1 MGGESL
7 SPDVGPLALQ
17 PWAADLYQALDS
29 LRERLGRLERVSSQ
43 SAPPARD
50 SGVTLAD
57 GDPQALGIVQEIL
70 SIPSSGLHPSELF
83 TLAMDRASR
92 LLAADR
98 AMLFVAESGGAR
110 LVPRSAHG
118 FRREDLESTSVR
130 PGEGIVGRVF
140 KERRVL
146 AHTAGSDGEAPDAFI
161 ERFPVRD
168 AIAVPVRAEDDVAGV
183 LYVGRRRLGAPFSAN
198 DVLLLLVIADRVGGG
213 LVHQGLLDRRTRH
226 IARLAE
232 LAGAAGQLVA
242 TRPLTDVLGA
252 ACEIGRRL
260 VDVGAAAVAVEVAT
274 GEVEVLA
281 ARGLPA
287 AGAWRRVSI
296 REGVTAELY
305 ARGEFLACR
314 DVQSR
319 PTRDRSF
326 LGDAGFHGCLLLPLR
341 LQGGRAGV
349 FYLADT
355 EVRDFSAEEIEAARV
370 LAAMTAS
377 AVDSSRSGGERGE
390 ALAGAP
396 STHARAAQIEKARA
410 LGEMAG
416 GLARELNDIFALILG
431 KSRLLLART
440 HDESL
445 REGLELLEEAA
456 WRGADVVHR
465 LIALAAPTSG
475 EAAGPVNMT
484 ALVQDVIAL
493 TRPRWKDEAEG
504 RGARIDLVTD
514 LQDAPPVRGSETALR
529 EALVNLVLNAVDAMA
544 RGGRLSLA
552 TRSREGGVEL
562 ALEDTGEGIAEG
574 AQGRVFD
581 PFFTTRS
588 PKRMGLGLTVVQG
601 VVLLHGGRIEISSAA
616 GRGTR
621 VMLWLP
627 GVEALLAPPV
637 PAGVPPSGTRVGPAR
652 RRETETDASADTG
665 EPPETVAAPPAPL
678 EEGEPRAMEEGRPR
692 GGVSAPALRSGAAS
706 ILVLED
712 EASVR
717 SLLVEALTQAGH
729 KVESATDGAAG
740 LAKLDGG
747 PFDVVLTDLALPQ
760 RSGLAIARSVKRRDP
775 RTAVVLIT
783 GWGHLL
789 DPERLREHGVDL
801 MLVKPFRIERVL
813 SVVGDALRLRGSS

>member
-370 LAAMTAS
+370 LAAMAAS
-377 AVDSSRSGGERGE
+377 AVESGWSGGDPPRG
-390 ALAGAP
+390 APAGARTSP
-396 STHARAAQIEKARA
+396 ERVAQIEKARA

-416 GLARELNDIFALILG
+416 GLAGELDNIFAIILG
-431 KSRLLLART
+431 RSQLLLARA
-440 HDESL
+440 HDEPL
-445 REGLELLEEAA
+445 REGLEMLEGAA
-456 WRGADVVHR
+456 WRGADIVHR
-465 LIALAAPTSG
+465 LIALAVSTSG
-475 EAAGPVNMT
+475 DAAGPVDMT
-484 ALVQDVIAL
+484 ALIQVVIAL
-493 TRPRWKDEAEG
+493 TRPRCKDEAEG
-504 RGARIDLVTD
+504 RGACIDLVTD
-514 LQDAPPVRGSETALR
+514 LRSAPPVLGNETALR
-529 EALVNLVLNAVDAMA
+529 EALLNLVLNAVDAMP
-544 RGGRLSLA
+544 RGGRLSLV
-552 TRSREGGVEL
+552 TRPREGGVEL
-562 ALEDTGEGIAEG
+562 ALEDTGEGIAEDV
-574 AQGRVFD
+574 RSRIFD

-588 PKRMGLGLTVVQG
+588 PKRMGLGLTVAQG
-601 VVLLHGGRIEISSAA
+601 VVTRYDGCIDISSA
-616 GRGTR
+616 
-621 VMLWLP
+621 P
-627 GVEALLAPPV
+627 G
-637 PAGVPPSGTRVGPAR
+637 SGTRV
-652 RRETETDASADTG
+652 
-665 EPPETVAAPPAPL
+665 TVWLPGAEAQVAPL
-678 EEGEPRAMEEGRPR
+678 
-692 GGVSAPALRSGAAS
+692 AP
-706 ILVLED
+706 I
-712 EASVR
+712 
-717 SLLVEALTQAGH
+717 
-729 KVESATDGAAG
+729 
-740 LAKLDGG
+740 
-747 PFDVVLTDLALPQ
+747 P
-760 RSGLAIARSVKRRDP
+760 
-775 RTAVVLIT
+775 
-783 GWGHLL
+783 
-789 DPERLREHGVDL
+789 
-801 MLVKPFRIERVL
+801 
-813 SVVGDALRLRGSS
+813 

>member
-1 MGGESL
+1 MDGEPVAS
-7 SPDVGPLALQ
+7 DVDPLALR
-17 PWAADLYQALDS
+17 PCLSELCQALDS
-29 LRERLGRLERVSSQ
+29 LRERLGRWERAPVQPAPRAGDFGGAPAHPDAQ
-43 SAPPARD
+43 SLD
-50 SGVTLAD
+50 
-57 GDPQALGIVQEIL
+57 IVQEIL
-70 SIPSSGLHPSELF
+70 SVPAAGLPPSELF
-83 TLAMDRASR
+83 TLAIDGASR

-98 AMLFVAESGGAR
+98 AMLFVAESGGTR

-118 FRREDLESTSVR
+118 FRREDLESTSIR

-146 AHTAGSDGEAPDAFI
+146 AYTAGAEGEPSDAFI
-161 ERFPVRD
+161 ERFPVGE
-168 AIAVPVRAEDDVAGV
+168 AIVVPVRAEEDVAGV
-183 LYVGRRRLGAPFSAN
+183 LYVGRRRLGAGFSAN

-213 LVHQGLLDRRTRH
+213 LVHQGLLDRRSRH

-232 LAGAAGQLVA
+232 LAGAAGRLVA
-242 TRPLTDVLGA
+242 TRPLADVLGA

-260 VDVGAAAVAVEVAT
+260 VDVAAAAVAVEVAT

-287 AGAWRRVSI
+287 AGASRRVSL

-319 PTRDRSF
+319 PTPDRSF

-390 ALAGAP
+390 ALAGGP
-396 STHARAAQIEKARA
+396 STHTRAAQIEKARA

-416 GLARELNDIFALILG
+416 GLARALNDIFALILG

-440 HDESL
+440 HDEPL

-465 LIALAAPTSG
+465 LIALAAPTPD
-475 EAAGPVNMT
+475 EAARPVDMT

-493 TRPRWKDEAEG
+493 TRPRWEDEAEG

-514 LQDAPPVRGSETALR
+514 LQGAPPVRGSETALR
-529 EALVNLVLNAVDAMA
+529 EALVNLVLNAVDAMPL
-544 RGGRLSLA
+544 GGRLSLA
-552 TRSREGGVEL
+552 TRPREGGVEL
-562 ALEDTGEGIAEG
+562 TLEDTGEGIAEG

-601 VVLLHGGRIEISSAA
+601 VVLLHGGRIEISSAP

-627 GVEALLAPPV
+627 GVETLLAPPV
-637 PAGVPPSGTRVGPAR
+637 PAGVPPSGTRVGSDR
-652 RRETETDASADTG
+652 RRETEASADTG
-665 EPPETVAAPPAPL
+665 EPPETGAARHAPL
-678 EEGEPRAMEEGRPR
+678 EEGEARAMEEGRPR
-692 GGVSAPALRSGAAS
+692 GGVSAPASRSGAAS

-740 LAKLDGG
+740 LAKLDSG

-760 RSGLAIARSVKRRDP
+760 RSGLAIARSVKRLDP
-775 RTAVVLIT
+775 RTPVVLIT

-813 SVVGDALRLRGSS
+813 SVVGDALRLRGWS